1 MKVYVAG
8 RFGDYER
15 VRRVIDAINATPG
28 DSVTHDWTRSDE
40 FDENGHPYFYNSNAP
55 KPVKDAVRHARLDL
69 QGVWKAQT
77 VVCLADDQLCGALIE
92 VGYAL
97 AFDNKEIIMVDPW
110 RYTIF
115 WELPNVKIINDIEEL
130 PWLNSRS

>member
-28 DSVTHDWTRSDE
+28 DSVTHDWTRSEE
-40 FDENGHPYFYNSNAP
+40 FQNGHPIVYDANNP
-55 KPVKDAVRHARLDL
+55 KPVKDGVRHAKQDL
-69 QGVWKAQT
+69 LGVWKAQT
-77 VVCLADDQLCGALIE
+77 LVCLGDDQLCGALIE

-97 AFDNKEIIMVDPW
+97 AFDDKRIIMVAPW

-115 WELPNVKIINDIEEL
+115 WELPNVEIVDNIEEL
-130 PWLNSRS
+130 PWLARL